1 MSTFKI
7 GEKKERLR
15 SVKIGK
21 LTTVMEVAAELGRV
35 YRDARCERID
45 SSLANR
51 LANILCAMRQCLE
64 TAEFERRIAEIEA
77 ASRSVRPLASVRLD
91 AIRRPTDDDSLP
103 GSDRLIAGTRPCTH
117 KNRRIGDAW

>member
-21 LTTVMEVAAELGRV
+21 LTTVMEVAAELGRI

-45 SSLANR
+45 SGLGQSLG
-51 LANILCAMRQCLE
+51 QYLE
-64 TAEFERRIAEIEA
+64 RHA
-77 ASRSVRPLASVRLD
+77 AVLRD
-91 AIRRPTDDDSLP
+91 GGI
-103 GSDRLIAGTRPCTH
+103 
-117 KNRRIGDAW
+117 

>member
-21 LTTVMEVAAELGRV
+21 LTTVMEVAAEIGRV

-51 LANILCAMRQCLE
+51 LANILSVCGSAWRRQNLSGVLPRSSEPC
-64 TAEFERRIAEIEA
+64 RRVWARLQLTDSSRA
-77 ASRSVRPLASVRLD
+77 TASRMNWTCLK
-91 AIRRPTDDDSLP
+91 
-103 GSDRLIAGTRPCTH
+103 SDRRH
-117 KNRRIGDAW
+117 

>member
-21 LTTVMEVAAELGRV
+21 LTTVMEVAAELGRI

-51 LANILCAMRQCLE
+51 LANILSAMRQCLE
-64 TAEFERRIAEIEA
+64 TGGI
-77 ASRSVRPLASVRLD
+77 
-91 AIRRPTDDDSLP
+91 
-103 GSDRLIAGTRPCTH
+103 
-117 KNRRIGDAW
+117 